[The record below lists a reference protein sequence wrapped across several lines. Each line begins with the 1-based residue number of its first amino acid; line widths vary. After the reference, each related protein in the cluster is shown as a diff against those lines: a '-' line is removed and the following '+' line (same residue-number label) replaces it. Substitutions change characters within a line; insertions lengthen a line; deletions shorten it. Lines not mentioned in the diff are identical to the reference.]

1 MNTKQGSPAHMTDE
15 ERRKRPLAA
24 IGKHAKNERAKKG
37 SRRASK

>member
-1 MNTKQGSPAHMTDE
+1 MTTNQGSPARMTDE
-15 ERRKRPLAA
+15 ERRKRLLAA